1 MRIDRT
7 TQVANTMM
15 TPGKAAALPQPSLA
29 CLTPMTAPE
38 VLAAWVAGQSK
49 SRCLPEGAA
58 KFLDPV
64 LPVAG
69 TLADAKKA
77 GLIRDEDEFIAASPQ
92 PLAKSTGRAQYS
104 NPAQDALRAIAVRAL
119 RGQAAAMAM
128 NGTRHRRDLPAL
140 ALRQLYSLDELPE
153 WPSAQQARC
162 ALLARAVA
170 SFGGVFEECARA
182 PLKAFKFDEMS
193 RRIYLAFAG
202 LQRGTVLQADAA
214 LLSKGL
220 GGPADTVQALTA
232 TIIRAA
238 IKTRGAGEAAK
249 SQAFDLESFAQAVRT
264 LASRLETKPYAGRVA
279 IAQVFD
285 AGLAEGL
292 VFGSLDEFKTNLAE
306 AAREGLLDLERY
318 DITGPLDAGL
328 KERSR
333 LRLGRDERHF
343 IVNQWI

>member
-1 MRIDRT
+1 MT
-7 TQVANTMM
+7 
-15 TPGKAAALPQPSLA
+15 TPGKASGLPQPSLT

-38 VLAAWVAGQSK
+38 VLAAWVATQPR
-49 SRCLPEGAA
+49 SRCSPEAAA

-64 LPVAG
+64 LPVAE

-77 GLIRDEDEFIAASPQ
+77 GLIHGEDEFLAAAPQ
-92 PLAKSTGRAQYS
+92 PLAKSAGRALYG

-119 RGQAAAMAM
+119 KGQAAAVAM
-128 NGTRHRRDLPAL
+128 NGARRRRDLPAL

-170 SFGGVFEECARA
+170 SFVGAFGECARS

-214 LLSKGL
+214 LLSKVL

-238 IKTRGAGEAAK
+238 IKARGAEGAGKA
-249 SQAFDLESFAQAVRT
+249 QASDLESFAGAVRK

-279 IAQVFD
+279 IAQVYD

-292 VFGSLDEFKTNLAE
+292 VLGSLDEFKANLAE

-318 DITGPLDAGL
+318 DIIGPLDAGL

>member
-1 MRIDRT
+1 M
-7 TQVANTMM
+7 NT
-15 TPGKAAALPQPSLA
+15 PQKSASPLPQPGLT
-29 CLTPMTAPE
+29 CLKPLTAPE
-38 VLAAWVAGQSK
+38 VLAAWVAAQQK
-49 SRCLPEGAA
+49 SRGAA
-58 KFLDPV
+58 QAAMKALEGIVPF
-64 LPVAG
+64 
-69 TLADAKKA
+69 ADSLGEAIRA
-77 GLIRDEDEFIAASPQ
+77 GLVLDDAGLLIAKAPGAAS
-92 PLAKSTGRAQYS
+92 AG
-104 NPAQDALRAIAVRAL
+104 QDALLALAVRAL
-119 RGQAAAMAM
+119 
-128 NGTRHRRDLPAL
+128 NGPALSRAKHRRDLVAL
-140 ALRQLYSLDELPE
+140 ALRQLFALDELPA
-153 WPSAQQARC
+153 WPSAPQARC
-162 ALLARAVA
+162 ALLSRIVA
-170 SFGGVFEECARA
+170 SFGGVFGECASA

-202 LQRGTVLQADAA
+202 VQRGTVLQADAA

-238 IKTRGAGEAAK
+238 ISARGPGGAGFAQTFE
-249 SQAFDLESFAQAVRT
+249 LESFANSVRK
-264 LASRLETKPYAGRVA
+264 LAGRLETKPYSGRVA
-279 IAQVFD
+279 IAQVYD

-292 VFGSLDEFKTNLAE
+292 ALGNLDEFKANLAE